1 MKKKNPFYAFIWAIL
16 RPLILWL
23 FPVEIQG
30 RENLPDE
37 PVVLCANHSSAWDPV
52 LIVCALHDD
61 VPLRI
66 MAKQQLFRIPIVGG
80 FIRYMGAFPVDRGNS
95 DIGAIK
101 TAIKSLKDGI
111 SLLIFPEGTRVKKG
125 QHVQPKGGATMIA
138 IRSGV
143 KMLPVFISSTRR
155 LFHKLSLIIGKPYAP
170 VYTERKGTAEEYQQN
185 VDEVMRQVYELGGVQ

>member
-1 MKKKNPFYAFIWAIL
+1 MRNKFYARAWRIL
-16 RPLILWL
+16 RPIVL
-23 FPVEIQG
+23 FFLPVELRG
-30 RENLPDE
+30 TENLEDE
-37 PVVLCANHSSAWDPV
+37 AAILCANHSSAWDPV
-52 LIVCALHDD
+52 LIVCALADD

-66 MAKQQLFRIPIVGG
+66 MAKQQLFRIPVVGG

-101 TAIKSLKDGI
+101 TAIKSLKDGF

-125 QHVQPKGGATMIA
+125 QHVEPKGGATMIA

-185 VDEVMRQVYELGGVQ
+185 VDEVMRQVYELGGAQ